1 MDLGAGLAVGLAG
14 LASGM
19 CIGISGDAGTTI
31 ICVIVCLLYG
41 GRTPFRVLLAWTK
54 SRCSP
59 PPSASRFQHAF
70 RLPLLSCACHLLF
83 SLGVR
88 AFERQ
93 PRVYVSLI
101 LIMIFAEAL
110 GLYGL
115 IVAIVLTGQKADGYT
130 CVGQS

>member
-1 MDLGAGLAVGLAG
+1 
-14 LASGM
+14 M
-19 CIGISGDAGTTI
+19 CDYVLVVRRKNTLS
-31 ICVIVCLLYG
+31 VLCLDKVPL
-41 GRTPFRVLLAWTK
+41 
-54 SRCSP
+54 P
-59 PPSASRFQHAF
+59 PPPFASRFQHAF
-70 RLPLLSCACHLLF
+70 RLPLLSCVCHLLF